1 MPVFRKI
8 KPSSIGTPFKVDYEY
23 LLMWL
28 NSKGGVRQF
37 YFSSTDSNQ
46 EDAFKALVIDSDS
59 GYRSVPNRQDQ
70 SRKITAESLSRE
82 MFDYVA
88 TIFEANKMYLVDKDE
103 TLTSI
108 AIASG
113 KKITNTDTKDFEIKI
128 TIMLQEPDLMNV

>member
-1 MPVFRKI
+1 MPIFRKI

-28 NSKGGVRQF
+28 NSSGGVRQF
-37 YFSSTDSNQ
+37 YFSSTDSEQ
-46 EDAFKALVIDSDS
+46 QSSFKSIVIDSDS
-59 GYRSVPNRQDQ
+59 GYRSVPNIQDRI
-70 SRKITAESLSRE
+70 RKITSKSMSRE
-82 MFDYVA
+82 MFDYVD
-88 TIFEANKMYLVDKDE
+88 TIFETNKIYLVDKDE

-108 AIASG
+108 AISSG

>member
-1 MPVFRKI
+1 MPVFRII

-37 YFSSTDSNQ
+37 YFSSTDSEQ
-46 EDAFKALVIDSDS
+46 QDAFKSIVIDSDS
-59 GYRSVPNRQDQ
+59 GYRSVPNIQDK
-70 SRKITAESLSRE
+70 SRKINSKSLSRE

-88 TIFEANKMYLVDKDE
+88 TVFESNKIFLVDKDE

-108 AIASG
+108 AISSG
-113 KKITNTDTKDFEIKI
+113 KKITNTDTKDFEIRI
-128 TIMLQEPDLMNV
+128 NIMLQEPDLMNV

>member
-1 MPVFRKI
+1 MPTFRII
-8 KPSSIGTPFKVDYEY
+8 KPSSIGNPLKVDYEY

-28 NSKGGVRQF
+28 NSSGGVRQF

-46 EDAFKALVIDSDS
+46 ESAFKSIVIDSDS
-59 GYRSVPNRQDQ
+59 GYRSVPNIQDR
-70 SRKITAESLSRE
+70 SRKITAKSLSRE
-82 MFDYVA
+82 MFDYIA
-88 TIFEANKMYLVDKDE
+88 TIFETNKIFLVDKDE

-113 KKITNTDTKDFEIKI
+113 KKITNTDTKDFDLRI

>member
-8 KPSSIGTPFKVDYEY
+8 KPSSIGTPFKIDYEY

-37 YFSSTDSNQ
+37 YFSSTDSEQ

-59 GYRSVPNRQDQ
+59 GYRSVPNRQDL
-70 SRKITAESLSRE
+70 SRDIIAKSLSRE

-88 TIFEANKMYLVDKDE
+88 TVFESNKIFLVQKDE

-108 AIASG
+108 AISSA
-113 KKITNTDTKDFEIKI
+113 KKKTNTDTKDFEMQLN
-128 TIMLQEPDLMNV
+128 IMLQEPDLMNV

>member
-1 MPVFRKI
+1 MPTFRII
-8 KPSSIGTPFKVDYEY
+8 KPSSIGTPQKVDYEY

-28 NSKGGVRQF
+28 NSGGGVRQF
-37 YFSSTDSNQ
+37 YFSSTDSEQ
-46 EDAFKALVIDSDS
+46 EELFKSLVIDSDS
-59 GYRSVPNRQDQ
+59 GYRSVPNTQNK
-70 SRKITAESLSRE
+70 SRKITAKSLSRE

-113 KKITNTDTKDFEIKI
+113 KKITNTDTKDFEIRI
-128 TIMLQEPDLMNV
+128 NIMLQEPDLMNV

>member
-8 KPSSIGTPFKVDYEY
+8 RPSSIGSPLKVDYEY
-23 LLMWL
+23 LLIWL

-37 YFSSTDSNQ
+37 YFSSTESEQ
-46 EDAFKALVIDSDS
+46 QSAFKSLVIDSDS
-59 GYRSVPNRQDQ
+59 GYRSVPNTQDK
-70 SRKITAESLSRE
+70 SRKITAKSLSRE

-88 TIFEANKMYLVDKDE
+88 TIFEANKIYLVDKDE

-113 KKITNTDTKDFEIKI
+113 KKITNTDTKDFELRI